1 MEIRPSARKHDIA
14 DADMLH
20 AWRNARRYVELEYN
34 GDLQLLVIGPSCTG
48 ALLEL
53 IVPTDEPQR
62 IIHADK
68 LRPKFYR
75 YLQ

>member
-1 MEIRPSARKHDIA
+1 
-14 DADMLH
+14 MLH
-20 AWRNARRYVELEYN
+20 AWRNQLRYELLEYN
-34 GDLQLLVIGPSCTG
+34 GGLQLLVIGPDTSG

-53 IVPTDEPQR
+53 IVLSDEPQR

-68 LRPKFYR
+68 LRPKFYK